1 LPQREGETDYR
12 YEDYAS
18 KVAVNR
24 LPPTDALVNQT
35 IKITLDTGAS
45 FDLEF
50 VGRHEVVWRS
60 DDERGRDWCEVVEVA
75 PQTYF
80 VDMTFAHQPRQSQ
93 TFIVGLETRRVL
105 AIRTIMREGDV
116 GKEPRAVHE
125 FSPGVLGDPAVP
137 PTGRKPTPTRDLIGL
152 RGLYDYGPEQC
163 FEHIYLNSE
172 RYVWQCIIG
181 PLRGQGDVDM
191 ASYYKFDDNQYIFAF
206 REFGLPVSTV
216 FFYNWDQ
223 MRSTGKFFAIG
234 DDGAIANTP
243 AGALIHKLS
252 VAFYPLDMQP
262 A

>member
-1 LPQREGETDYR
+1 MPQQEGETNYK

-18 KVAVNR
+18 GVAVNR
-24 LPPTDALVNQT
+24 LPQTAALVNQT
-35 IKITLDTGAS
+35 IEITLDSRTS

-50 VGRHEVVWRS
+50 ADRNEVKWQSGV
-60 DDERGRDWCEVVEVA
+60 EHGTDWCEVVEVA

-80 VDMTFAHQPRQSQ
+80 IDMTFAHQPRQSQ
-93 TFIVGLETRRVL
+93 TFIVNVHTRQVL

-116 GKEPRAVHE
+116 GQEPRAVHE
-125 FSPGVLGDPAVP
+125 FSPGVLGDPAIP
-137 PTGRKPTPTRDLIGL
+137 PTGRKPAPTRDLIGL
-152 RGLYDYGPEQC
+152 RGLYDYGPQQC

-181 PLRGQGDVDM
+181 PLRGQGDVDL
-191 ASYYKFDDNQYIFAF
+191 ASFYKFDDNQYIFAF

-234 DDGAIANTP
+234 EDGALANTP
-243 AGALIHKLS
+243 AGAFITKLS
-252 VAFYPLDMQP
+252 MAFYPPDMQP
-262 A
+262 I

>member
-1 LPQREGETDYR
+1 MPQKEGETDYK

-24 LPPTDALVNQT
+24 LPPTAALVNQT
-35 IKITLDTGAS
+35 IKITLDSGTS
-45 FDLEF
+45 FELKF
-50 VGRHEVVWRS
+50 VDRNEVIWQS
-60 DDERGRDWCEVVEVA
+60 NNERGTDWCEVVEVA
-75 PQTYF
+75 LQTYF
-80 VDMTFAHQPRQSQ
+80 IDMTFAHQPRQSQ
-93 TFIVGLETRRVL
+93 TFIVNTQTRQVL

-125 FSPGVLGDPAVP
+125 FSPGVLGDPAIP
-137 PTGRKPTPTRDLIGL
+137 PIGRKPAPTRDLIGL
-152 RGLYDYGPEQC
+152 RGLYDYGPQQC

-243 AGALIHKLS
+243 AGAFIQKLS
-252 VAFYPLDMQP
+252 VAFYPLDKQP
-262 A
+262 I